1 MIRIPYYNVNSQML
15 IMTKRR
21 TPTMTQSKDFPPAIG
36 ALLRLAWQAVRGR
49 IYEGVLEAG
58 YTDLSRAHVFS
69 LRWPPFDGLRPS
81 EIATRTQLSRQA
93 INDLL
98 SDLEKGGYLERVP
111 DPTDGRARIVRFT
124 ERGWDL
130 TQVIR
135 DMSFATEREWTRA
148 IGEARFAEFRDTLRE
163 LVAYASPAGETV
175 LRGQRD

>member
-1 MIRIPYYNVNSQML
+1 
-15 IMTKRR
+15 
-21 TPTMTQSKDFPPAIG
+21 MTQSEDGEDFPPAIG
-36 ALLRLAWQAVRGR
+36 ALLRLAWQAVRER
-49 IYEGVLEAG
+49 IYEGVQEAG
-58 YTDLSRAHVFS
+58 YTDLSRANVFL

-81 EIATRTQLSRQA
+81 EIATRNQLSRQA

-135 DMSFATEREWTRA
+135 DMSFTTEREWTRA
-148 IGEARFAEFRDTLRE
+148 IGEARYAEFRDTLRE
-163 LVAYASPAGETV
+163 LVAYGSPAGEAV
-175 LRGQRD
+175 LRGQSDWRPWATE